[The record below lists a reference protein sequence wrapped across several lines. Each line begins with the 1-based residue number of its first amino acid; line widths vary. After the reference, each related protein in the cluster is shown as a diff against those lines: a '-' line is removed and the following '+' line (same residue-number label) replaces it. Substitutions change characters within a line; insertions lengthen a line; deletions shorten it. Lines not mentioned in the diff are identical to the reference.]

1 MNLLA
6 AETVTAPVNWHTFT
20 FLFFALL
27 ACGFG
32 AAVLLTSNV
41 VRMAFYLTLSL
52 GATAGLFFLAGAEF
66 VGAMQL
72 MIYVGGTLVL
82 LIFGV
87 MLTAQE
93 RFINMK
99 TSAGEWVVGLAVGG
113 TLLVLLV
120 RTAFMIPSW
129 SQAPNVT
136 IDDKNQVVVTP
147 REVAAAESRTSTSIG
162 GALSGIRV
170 DKLDEQDVLRRQGM
184 SGYLLPF
191 VIISMHL
198 LTVLI
203 GAGYMART
211 KRVRTGRVLEAAP
224 RVVPANRKFPL
235 SILGG
240 IVSGL
245 LTNVWLVVTSVAH
258 WKRAFTMPQAA
269 ESQDLSVAASGW
281 AQWLTAAYALPSWFW
296 VAIILTLLANIL
308 FLVVVYNWQKWGL
321 FGLVAMPLLQF
332 LLMVNAGV
340 GAGIAGILA
349 LTMFVPAV
357 LLVVL
362 CVTQPRPTAWS
373 QME

>member
-1 MNLLA
+1 MNLLTTNLLA
-6 AETVTAPVNWHTFT
+6 AEMVNWHSFT

-32 AAVLLTSNV
+32 AAVLATSNV

-99 TSAGEWVVGLAVGG
+99 TGAGEWVIGMVVGG

-120 RTAFMIPSW
+120 QTAFSIPSW
-129 SQAPNVT
+129 TTGPAKTNV
-136 IDDKNQVVVTP
+136 DGK
-147 REVAAAESRTSTSIG
+147 EVAAAIEPFESRTSTKIG
-162 GALSGIRV
+162 LRLSGV
-170 DKLDEQDVLRRQGM
+170 VVEKLETTDPLRRQGM

-211 KRVRTGRVLEAAP
+211 KRVRSGRVLEAPP
-224 RVVPANRKFPL
+224 RTIPTNRKFPFTVKVGL
-235 SILGG
+235 IKGFVVNGFL
-240 IVSGL
+240 IVTL
-245 LTNVWLVVTSVAH
+245 
-258 WKRAFTMPQAA
+258 
-269 ESQDLSVAASGW
+269 VAALARKIVLPTEGAFGEWSQSVL
-281 AQWLTAAYALPSWFW
+281 AKVYALPGWLLP
-296 VAIILTLLANIL
+296 ALILTLLINVLLL
-308 FLVVVYNWQKWGL
+308 FVVLNWQKWGVV
-321 FGLVAMPLLQF
+321 GLIAIPLVQF
-332 LLMVNAGV
+332 MFMVNGGV
-340 GAGIAGILA
+340 MPVIAGLIAAVMLIPAVALA
-349 LTMFVPAV
+349 L
-357 LLVVL
+357 L
-362 CVTQPRPTAWS
+362 CAFGSRPTVWS